1 MLTNEEKISIINQHK
16 RNLEYSKYNV
26 QISLIEENASAAPD
40 ASTVA
45 ILESDIENITRK
57 LQALDDE
64 LATLV

>member
-1 MLTNEEKISIINQHK
+1 MLTNEEKISIVNQHK